1 MMNYDEL
8 IDYASLMTDRRDH
21 WREKAET
28 AQAQIEDLQKQ
39 LDYWQE
45 VARNRKQRNNELAQL
60 VRLPRRRAGFDGWL
74 ASVQAEAWNAGFA
87 DGVNYDLGDWDSAPS
102 PITNPY
108 QDSQSS

>member
-1 MMNYDEL
+1 MS
-8 IDYASLMTDRRDH
+8 DYTPTIEEV
-21 WREKAET
+21 RE
-28 AQAQIEDLQKQ
+28 I
-39 LDYWQE
+39 Y
-45 VARNRKQRNNELAQL
+45 ARNATDDHTLKGYY
-60 VRLPRRRAGFDGWL
+60 RRRAGFDGWL